1 MPIRILGLLILLLVS
16 STLTIV
22 FTGYKWYY
30 DYEVKGW
37 LAFIL
42 PENTGFNLT
51 SFRERIHW
59 LGTDPGKYI
68 VNTSGF
74 RGIVYKPFYRWD
86 TIVFVGEITINGS
99 ERVLIET
106 MAVDSPYHY
115 QFIKETPSLVINQS
129 IVEKAL
135 AGTNWTLIKNNTR
148 IEQDKCMKQ
157 NTTMI
162 TSPYGSTG
170 YCKRILR
177 QFILYY
183 PANGVPIIKLYIVSW
198 AFQEIPRKSFTR
210 FEIYSRENNTL
221 IKNAVITL
229 LDRLGVHG
237 LNIKWRYEA
246 RKPSIEGL
254 YSIVNIEIEYL
265 SRIGVINY
273 NGSLNPPAGIGLNTT
288 LIITND
294 GYKILNNSTLL
305 SLPDLPIPPSMI
317 PIDPAHP
324 YGLRT
329 TTTIRGGFAE
339 TTSSVKTSSP
349 PGIDPRWLYLITAFI
364 ISLAAAYTAYYFSKP
379 R

>member
-1 MPIRILGLLILLLVS
+1 MLLLVS
-16 STLTIV
+16 PTLTLV
-22 FTGYKWYY
+22 FTEYKWYY

-51 SFRERIHW
+51 SFRERMLW
-59 LGTDPGKYI
+59 LGADPGKYV
-68 VNTSGF
+68 VNTSSF

-86 TIVFVGEITINGS
+86 TVVFVGEVTINGS

-115 QFIKETPSLVINQS
+115 QFIKEVPSLVINQS
-129 IVEKAL
+129 TVEKAL
-135 AGTNWTLIKNNTR
+135 AGTNWTLIKNITR
-148 IEQDKCMKQ
+148 VEHGKCMKQ
-157 NTTMI
+157 NNSTI

-177 QFILYY
+177 QFILHY
-183 PANGVPIIKLYIVSW
+183 PANGAPIIKLYIVSW
-198 AFQEIPRKSFTR
+198 AFPEIPMKSFTR

-221 IKNAVITL
+221 VKNVVIAL

-246 RKPSIEGL
+246 RKPSIHEL
-254 YSIVNIEIEYL
+254 YSIVNIELEYL

-273 NGSLNPPAGIGLNTT
+273 DRSLKPLAGLGLNTT
-288 LIITND
+288 LIITDN
-294 GYKILNNSTLL
+294 GFKVLNESNPVSLL
-305 SLPDLPIPPSMI
+305 DLPTPPSMI

-324 YGLRT
+324 YGSRT
-329 TTTIRGGFAE
+329 TTTIRGEFSE
-339 TTSSVKTSSP
+339 TTSIVKTPTP

-379 R
+379 K